1 MRWSSEFIAVYA
13 VVVLSSGAVSR
24 YKESKKLSGGWVRL
38 TVPFPTFFFCSFKIV
53 NIFPLIFLRFYYIM
67 FVFPVLYFPILPHL
81 HVLSSLF
88 ASSFSSS
95 SYPISFWFIFIFP
108 DLFFCFSFAVQLLY
122 ISFFLSFFLFLL
134 FPRSSPLFLQHNK
147 DVVLKPL
154 RTAWSFVSFLIKI

>member
-1 MRWSSEFIAVYA
+1 MRWSSECIAVYV
-13 VVVLSSGAVSR
+13 VVVLSSEAVSR

-38 TVPFPTFFFCSFKIV
+38 AVRSFKIV
-53 NIFPLIFLRFYYIM
+53 NIFPLIFLRFYYIT
-67 FVFPVLYFPILPHL
+67 FVFPVLPHL

-88 ASSFSSS
+88 ALCFPSSF
-95 SYPISFWFIFIFP
+95 YPISFWFIFIFP

-122 ISFFLSFFLFLL
+122 ISFFLLFLFLL
-134 FPRSSPLFLQHNK
+134 FPCSSPLFLQHNK